1 MTPSIA
7 IPPST
12 STPSSTIGVTASES
26 VAAPSF
32 ASRLST
38 GPPAISDQLGY
49 GYQFNA
55 VPAQQACD
63 TSTDL
68 LGPASWQFGL
78 SPSTSQRQYQ
88 NDGTLDAF
96 VNQYNAQLQPQAIDF
111 LSPNLAAHPMASDLS
126 TDTSLSAA
134 YNATVE
140 PLNPTLAFSMGEC
153 AHELFAT
160 NDNVAGTEYMHH
172 NLHSS
177 STSDSTFEIRSQ
189 SSSDN
194 GWNLIDFPSGRSFD
208 SFQDSATPSAVSS
221 SAASTYP
228 AVSTAGLAGIGSSN
242 ICVDPTQTVSV
253 HVRANS
259 ESSGSD
265 APLSAYSFSS
275 WEDIT
280 FPLRSPEPD
289 INRDAASLQQQQQQ
303 QQNVTQPQRT
313 ISSPV
318 QKRSLPLQHRTITPS
333 VVNGPLVVQSPAPAA
348 PSASVRS
355 TSPNSGGSR
364 CSPSRRRRKS
374 PNSSKINKAAVTKKT
389 SPSQGARKDV
399 PGERRVGRRKGPLRP
414 DQRQQAHEIR
424 KLRACLRCKFLKK
437 TCDKGDPCGGC
448 QPSHARLWQVPCTRI
463 DIKDVNFFMKE
474 WKADFQRHVNMTS
487 SVANI
492 KGFSSYERPL
502 FVTHGYGV
510 FLPIDAR
517 EVYVHDDSGFG
528 LDWVEAF
535 DVEPKEYEVTTAKLS
550 AGSKGISSDI
560 LSQYLDRHIDGNF
573 EYFIDE
579 YYGGTVFITEL
590 LKTAYRYY
598 LKKQLPII
606 RKALKLVVAYNLT
619 THVTMIKG
627 MTEEESKYG
636 RIDNESSR
644 YYGETM
650 APVMINFQVKFAMAE
665 MWRELQKE
673 VLEGLSALYSSVYS
687 GEKLKN
693 WPTIF
698 VLASILL
705 LVWEQ
710 MQFDAQYRAP
720 DCASTQKFCHEME
733 TIPVGVVVGLFQAIS
748 QKLPAFKEWDTQK
761 HQQLLN
767 SDEAVCNAMTEV
779 QEHVSKYG
787 KSIIFSHFSSV
798 CMILYSNFH
807 PRGLSKIT
815 RRCQIRS

>member
-1 MTPSIA
+1 MTPSVA
-7 IPPST
+7 IPSSAST
-12 STPSSTIGVTASES
+12 QSSAIGVPASES
-26 VAAPSF
+26 ASAPSL
-32 ASRLST
+32 ASQLST
-38 GPPAISDQLGY
+38 GPSAISDQLEY
-49 GYQFNA
+49 NYHLNA
-55 VPAQQACD
+55 AAAAAAAAQHACGA
-63 TSTDL
+63 STDL
-68 LGPASWQFGL
+68 LGPANWQFGL
-78 SPSTSQRQYQ
+78 PPSTSQRQYQ
-88 NDGTLDAF
+88 NDGTLDAY
-96 VNQYNAQLQPQAIDF
+96 VNQYSAQLQSQAFDF
-111 LSPNLAAHPMASDLS
+111 LSPNPTAHPMAPDLS
-126 TDTSLSAA
+126 TNTSLSAA

-140 PLNPTLAFSMGEC
+140 PLSSALTFPIGEC
-153 AHELFAT
+153 SHELFAT
-160 NDNVAGTEYMHH
+160 NDNMAGADYMHP
-172 NLHSS
+172 NSHSS
-177 STSDSTFEIRSQ
+177 STTDSTFEIRSQ

-208 SFQDSATPSAVSS
+208 SFQDPTTPSAVSS
-221 SAASTYP
+221 TATSTYP
-228 AVSTAGLAGIGSSN
+228 AVSSAALTGLGSNN

-275 WEDIT
+275 WEDVT
-280 FPLRSPEPD
+280 FPLRSPDPD
-289 INRDAASLQQQQQQ
+289 IVHDGQILQQQ
-303 QQNVTQPQRT
+303 NISRPQKT
-313 ISSPV
+313 MSSPV
-318 QKRSLPLQHRTITPS
+318 LKNSLPLQHRTITPAIIS
-333 VVNGPLVVQSPAPAA
+333 GPLVVQPPTPAA
-348 PSASVRS
+348 PSATGRS

-364 CSPSRRRRKS
+364 SSPTRRRRKS
-374 PNSSKINKAAVTKKT
+374 PTSGKVNKAAVSKKLP
-389 SPSQGARKDV
+389 PSQVARKDF

-474 WKADFQRHVNMTS
+474 WKADFQRHVTLTS
-487 SVANI
+487 SIANI

-502 FVTHGYGV
+502 YVTHGYGF
-510 FLPIDAR
+510 FLPIAAR

-550 AGSKGISSDI
+550 AGSKGISSDV
-560 LSQYLDRHIDGNF
+560 LSQYLDRHIDGRF
-573 EYFIDE
+573 EHFIDE
-579 YYGGTVFITEL
+579 YYCGTEFITEL

-598 LKKQLPII
+598 LKKKLPII

-619 THVTMIKG
+619 THVTLIKG
-627 MTEEESKYG
+627 MTEEESKHG

-644 YYGETM
+644 YYGETI
-650 APVMINFQVKFAMAE
+650 APVMINFQVKLAMAE

-698 VLASILL
+698 VLAAILL

-767 SDEAVCNAMTEV
+767 SDEAVCDAMTEV
-779 QEHVSKYG
+779 QEHVTKYG
-787 KSIIFSHFSSV
+787 KFIMF
-798 CMILYSNFH
+798 FH
-807 PRGLSKIT
+807 RI
-815 RRCQIRS
+815 

>member
-1 MTPSIA
+1 MTTSVA
-7 IPPST
+7 IPSST
-12 STPSSTIGVTASES
+12 STHSSAIGVSASEP
-26 VAAPSF
+26 AAVPSL
-32 ASRLST
+32 ASQLST
-38 GPPAISDQLGY
+38 GPSALSDQLDY
-49 GYQFNA
+49 GYQLNA
-55 VPAQQACD
+55 AAAVPPAQQACG
-63 TSTDL
+63 TSADL
-68 LGPASWQFGL
+68 LSPANWQFSL
-78 SPSTSQRQYQ
+78 PQSLPQRQYQ

-96 VNQYNAQLQPQAIDF
+96 VNQYNAQLQSQALDF
-111 LSPNLAAHPMASDLS
+111 LSPNLAAHPMAPDLS

-140 PLNPTLAFSMGEC
+140 PLNPALAFSMSEC
-153 AHELFAT
+153 SHELFAP
-160 NDNVAGTEYMHH
+160 NENVAGADYMHH

-177 STSDSTFEIRSQ
+177 STSDSTLEIRSQ

-208 SFQDSATPSAVSS
+208 SFQDPTTPSALSS
-221 SAASTYP
+221 TATSTHP
-228 AVSTAGLAGIGSSN
+228 AVGSAGPAGLGSSN

-275 WEDIT
+275 WEDVT

-289 INRDAASLQQQQQQ
+289 VNCDGPSLQQQ
-303 QQNVTQPQRT
+303 NITQHQKT
-313 ISSPV
+313 MSSPA
-318 QKRSLPLQHRTITPS
+318 QKRSLPLQHRTITPGVIS
-333 VVNGPLVVQSPAPAA
+333 GPLVVQNPTPAV
-348 PSASVRS
+348 PSTSARS

-374 PNSSKINKAAVTKKT
+374 PTSGKVNKAAVTKKL
-389 SPSQGARKDV
+389 SPSQAARKDF

-437 TCDKGDPCGGC
+437 TCDIGDPCGGC

-474 WKADFQRHVNMTS
+474 WKADFQRHVTMNA

-502 FVTHGYGV
+502 YVTHGYGF

-550 AGSKGISSDI
+550 AGSNGISSDV
-560 LSQYLDRHIDGNF
+560 LSQYLDRHIDGSF
-573 EYFIDE
+573 EYFVDE
-579 YYGGTVFITEL
+579 YYGGTIFITEL

-598 LKKQLPII
+598 LKKKLPII

-627 MTEEESKYG
+627 MTEEESKHG
-636 RIDNESSR
+636 RIDNKSSR
-644 YYGETM
+644 YHGETM

-698 VLASILL
+698 VLAAILL

-720 DCASTQKFCHEME
+720 DCASTEKFCHDME

-767 SDEAVCNAMTEV
+767 SDEAVCDAMTEV
-779 QEHVSKYG
+779 QEHVTKYG
-787 KSIIFSHFSSV
+787 KCIMASHSLRAVS
-798 CMILYSNFH
+798 LAS
-807 PRGLSKIT
+807 
-815 RRCQIRS
+815 